1 MKFPANDELP
11 FARIINHTSCINDRS
26 YGGQILYLVGKCQ
39 ITDPL
44 WVESDQKV
52 MEEYFRAYR
61 KLYPLI
67 KKSDIKSWRLTK
79 VRYAVSEQFPET
91 DLSEPLDNIYVCSSA
106 LTTHPAMEVPE
117 NRMDR
122 ITALANDICARIINK
137 ESSVNEHKEEAII
150 TAL

>member
-1 MKFPANDELP
+1 
-11 FARIINHTSCINDRS
+11 
-26 YGGQILYLVGKCQ
+26 
-39 ITDPL
+39 
-44 WVESDQKV
+44 

-61 KLYPLI
+61 KLFPLI

-106 LTTHPAMEVPE
+106 LTSHAATEVPE
-117 NRMDR
+117 NRMDK
-122 ITALANDICARIINK
+122 ITELANDICNRIITK
-137 ESSVNEHKEEAII
+137 EASEHEHKEEAIV

>member
-1 MKFPANDELP
+1 
-11 FARIINHTSCINDRS
+11 
-26 YGGQILYLVGKCQ
+26 
-39 ITDPL
+39 
-44 WVESDQKV
+44 

-91 DLSEPLDNIYVCSSA
+91 DLSEPLDNIYVCYSA
-106 LTTHPAMEVPE
+106 LTSHATLQVPE
-117 NRMDR
+117 NRMDS
-122 ITALANDICARIINK
+122 ITTLANDICNRITAK
-137 ESSVNEHKEEAII
+137 EKTQHEHKDDVII